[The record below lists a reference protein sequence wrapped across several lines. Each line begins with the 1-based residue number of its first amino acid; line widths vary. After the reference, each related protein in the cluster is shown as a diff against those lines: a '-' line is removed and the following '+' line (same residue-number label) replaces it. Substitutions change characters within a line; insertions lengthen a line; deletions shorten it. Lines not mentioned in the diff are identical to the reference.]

1 MIPLI
6 YIRYALEEYAVG
18 DFINYDNSSRGYN
31 DTADFSTLNPFPSAK
46 FLLSDFFKLQGEVV
60 SDTLPIRYHYIPCNS
75 TGVYQR
81 FYILDSAISFDTPSL
96 TLPDDIDLF
105 DLTVSETVDYLKT
118 TINSTFI
125 YGYLNNWNK
134 SWIQIQNA
142 YKQFYEI
149 STTLN
154 LRNVTMYRDYNSDAD
169 FTLRKITRNGT
180 TGVVITDTTVSSPF
194 ELVGRELEVNNNSIV
209 TTESIYENNRTFDMI
224 TDRVTNYENSKL
236 YWDLTIIGVSVPV
249 YTLYNYI
256 YHDVLINNEYNHI
269 APDPRD
275 YMDISAQGDYSTFV
289 SGNSNVLP
297 KRQVSEIK
305 VMTLQQILEAL
316 NTPSNQYT

>member
-1 MIPLI
+1 VIPLI

-18 DFINYDNSSRGYN
+18 EFVNDDGSSRGYN
-31 DTADFSTLNPFPSAK
+31 DTSASGFGKMPSAK

-60 SDTLPIRYHYIPCNS
+60 TDSIPIRYHYIPCNS
-75 TGVYQR
+75 TREYER
-81 FYILDSAISFDTPSL
+81 FYILDSATSFDTPSE
-96 TLPDDIDLF
+96 TLPSDIDLF

-142 YKQFYEI
+142 YKQFHEI

-154 LRNVTMYRDYNSDAD
+154 LRNVVMYRDYNSDAV
-169 FTLRKITRNGT
+169 FTKRDITRNGT
-180 TGVVITDTTVSSPF
+180 TGAVISDVTNPTFT
-194 ELVGRELEVNNNSIV
+194 ELVGRDLEVNNNSIV
-209 TTESIYENNRTFDMI
+209 VNETIYENNRTFDMI
-224 TDRVTNYENSKL
+224 TDRATNYENSKL
-236 YWDLTIIGVSVPV
+236 YWDLSLIGVGIDS
-249 YTLYNYI
+249 YTLYNYL
-256 YHDVLINNEYNHI
+256 YHDVIINNEYNHI

-275 YMDISAQGDYSTFV
+275 YMDITASGDYSTFV

-305 VMTLQQILEAL
+305 IMTLQQILEAL